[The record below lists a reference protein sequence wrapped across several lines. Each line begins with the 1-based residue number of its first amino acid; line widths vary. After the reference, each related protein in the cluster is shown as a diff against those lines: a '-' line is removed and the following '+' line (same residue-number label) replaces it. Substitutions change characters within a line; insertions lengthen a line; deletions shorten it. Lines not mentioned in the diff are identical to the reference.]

1 MYRGHFGLREPPFG
15 LTPDTAFTFS
25 ASSHQEALNVL
36 LVASTSGEGFIK
48 ITGDVGMGKTLLC
61 RRFLSTLGDE
71 YVAAYIPNPMLDF
84 RGLLLALAEELGAP
98 ADRGADQHAL
108 IKTVNHAL
116 LGFAR
121 KGKKVIVILDE
132 AQAMPI
138 ETLEALRLLSNLET
152 EKRKLVQVVLFG
164 QPELDQKLAQAP
176 IRQLNQRITFHYQLG
191 GLSKQETEQYVSHRL
206 RVAGYAG
213 DRLFAPGSIAALY
226 KHTRGVPRLINVIAH
241 KALLAAYGEGVPQVS
256 RQHVVRAAHDTPAA
270 VHQARTFR
278 PGLALAAA
286 AVFGVAV
293 WFYVA

>member
-1 MYRGHFGLREPPFG
+1 MYRAHFGLREPPFG

-36 LVASTSGEGFIK
+36 LVASASGEGFIK

-61 RRFLSTLGDE
+61 RRFLSTLGDDH
-71 YVAAYIPNPMLDF
+71 VAAYIPNPMLDL

-98 ADRGADQHAL
+98 VDREADQHAL
-108 IKTVNHAL
+108 IKAVNHAL

-121 KGKKVIVILDE
+121 NGKKVIVFLDE

-164 QPELDQKLAQAP
+164 QPELDQKLAAAP
-176 IRQLNQRITFHYQLG
+176 VRQLLQRITFQHQLRS
-191 GLSKQETEQYVSHRL
+191 LSKNETEQYVSHRL

-213 DRLFAPGSIAALY
+213 DQLFARGSIAALY
-226 KHTRGVPRLINVIAH
+226 KHTGGVPRLINVIAH
-241 KALLAAYGEGVPQVS
+241 KSLLAAYGEGASQVS
-256 RQHVVRAAHDTPAA
+256 RKHVVRAAQDTPAA
-270 VHQARTFR
+270 IHRTWSPRRGF
-278 PGLALAAA
+278 ALAAA
-286 AVFGVAV
+286 AISGVAV
-293 WFYVA
+293 WLFIA